1 MSLRNFQGYGWL
13 KEKVL
18 NEEGRKQQNKLR
30 ELTILAT
37 TFDCTV
43 AQLAIGIQIKNSS
56 SIKFFSF
63 SMVFKK

>member
-1 MSLRNFQGYGWL
+1 MLTSIRIFQGYGWL

-30 ELTILAT
+30 ELTILAS

-43 AQLAIGIQIKNSS
+43 AQLAIG
-56 SIKFFSF
+56 
-63 SMVFKK
+63 M